1 LGAFLSISA
10 SFLVRR
16 ALAASV
22 DDPGFV
28 PPCGVNFTALTG
40 APTGAAFA
48 CERVWIRMLVQML
61 VAHNASH
68 RSRSRLLSSLGTLWS
83 VGFRVEFHDGGVLI
97 GVAFGAFDIA

>member
-1 LGAFLSISA
+1 LGAFLSISS
-10 SFLVRR
+10 SFLVRS

-61 VAHNASH
+61 VAHNASQYH
-68 RSRSRLLSSLGTLWS
+68 VARSILLLDSK
-83 VGFRVEFHDGGVLI
+83 LI
-97 GVAFGAFDIA
+97 EADHFTQVAT